1 MSQIEKNKEILMEF
15 RKLIDKFNED
25 LEKLEDKSGFYINLD
40 LEQLNF
46 AGTMKKKTILIPRE
60 VCIF

>member
-25 LEKLEDKSGFYINLD
+25 LEKLEDKS
-40 LEQLNF
+40 
-46 AGTMKKKTILIPRE
+46 
-60 VCIF
+60 